1 MFFQIDF
8 PSILYVLCLMSKK
21 ETNGKKKYG
30 KEWEKNR
37 MLRNKKSIE
46 QDEDKNNYFLTS
58 WWEGC

>member
-1 MFFQIDF
+1 MF
-8 PSILYVLCLMSKK
+8 YVLMSKK